1 MPFAKM
7 TLLQGVALGLAT
19 MAAASPLTSPNA
31 SHKAVKALKSG
42 KGTWYGKSCGEEPC
56 WQNGACAFVDYK
68 LPATVE
74 GSTCISEVVWENG
87 YHCGGCVAINYGG
100 KRKIAMVGF
109 FFFPESW
116 KKKKRKGELQD

>member
-7 TLLQGVALGLAT
+7 TLLQGVALSLAAT
-19 MAAASPLTSPNA
+19 AAASPLTSPNA
-31 SHKAVKALKSG
+31 SQKAVKALQSG

-68 LPATVE
+68 LPATVA
-74 GSTCISEVVWENG
+74 GSTCVSEVIWENG

-109 FFFPESW
+109 L
-116 KKKKRKGELQD
+116 KRSKPG